1 MSIIDTAEASVAPQ
15 AGAFIHDGG
24 WLRAALGMALLAM
37 AGLGLLY
44 PLAGVGLGQAL
55 FPQAANGSLL
65 VRDGVIVGSA
75 LVAQPFQG
83 AEYFHPRPSA
93 AGYDPLA
100 AAGSN
105 QARSN
110 PALQQRL
117 DGARREAAAR
127 EQIPPAD
134 VPADLIT
141 QSGSGLD
148 PHISPQAAAVQ
159 VYRVARARGVT
170 AGHVQ
175 ELLARQLEPRQFGLL
190 GQPRV
195 NVLALNLALDRLLPV
210 QDADT
215 VSGGK

>member
-1 MSIIDTAEASVAPQ
+1 
-15 AGAFIHDGG
+15 
-24 WLRAALGMALLAM
+24 MALLAM
-37 AGLGLLY
+37 VGLGLLY

-65 VRDGVIVGSA
+65 ARDGVIVGSA
-75 LVAQPFQG
+75 LVAQPFHG

-110 PALQQRL
+110 PALQERL
-117 DGARREAAAR
+117 DAARLAAAAR

-159 VYRVARARGVT
+159 VYRVARARGVM
-170 AGHVQ
+170 AEHVQ
-175 ELLARQLEPRQFGLL
+175 ALLARQLEPRQFGLL

-210 QDADT
+210 QDAGT